1 VAKQNEGAIPSQD
14 QHKVVEQSTS
24 DQLRTT
30 TDGNATQD
38 QEVVVEQEGA
48 TEWYTAL
55 EAVCR
60 RTNQFIRAQ
69 VQWKPTSSRIV
80 ILEPI

>member
-1 VAKQNEGAIPSQD
+1 MAKQNEGAISSQD

-30 TDGNATQD
+30 TDGNVAQD

-48 TEWYTAL
+48 TEWYTTL
-55 EAVCR
+55 EVVCH
-60 RTNQFIRAQ
+60 RTDQFIRAQ
-69 VQWKPTSSRIV
+69 VQ
-80 ILEPI
+80 